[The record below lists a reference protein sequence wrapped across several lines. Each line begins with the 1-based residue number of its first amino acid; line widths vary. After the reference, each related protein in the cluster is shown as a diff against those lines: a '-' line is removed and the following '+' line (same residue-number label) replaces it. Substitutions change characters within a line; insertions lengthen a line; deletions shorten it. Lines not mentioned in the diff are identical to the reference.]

1 MAVYVDEV
9 QTRVVPVPPGAE
21 ESKAGAGTARPGA
34 LEEAWASAYQL
45 VRRDGYRTSARDF
58 DD

>member
-21 ESKAGAGTARPGA
+21 ESKSSAGTVRPGA